1 MLGRV
6 WGKGNPPTLLT
17 EMKIGADSMD
27 NMMQDQQG
35 YKQNYYMIH
44 QFHLRAYIHIK
55 VSFKETPLWPEEHS
69 SQ

>member
-1 MLGRV
+1 
-6 WGKGNPPTLLT
+6 
-17 EMKIGADSMD
+17 MKIGADSMD